1 MSRGY
6 PDEFVI
12 FPGSKRHTVKLDIKQ
27 SGSHDPTC
35 CNESG
40 RQHRPAG
47 PEHDALRYSEDVE
60 ICGTLEPG
68 HEKEPSVVSTP
79 IVKDRP
85 PGTPVIWPGKPVD
98 HGPRVG
104 PECSAPVAAMLGA
117 TSALRK
123 GPGVYRRANEFE
135 SVPTDNLASAYTSA
149 NFPQLHTSSDD
160 ARNFHLRGVA

>member
-12 FPGSKRHTVKLDIKQ
+12 FPGSKHHTVKLDIKQ

-35 CNESG
+35 CNVSG

-47 PEHDALRYSEDVE
+47 PEHEALRYSEDVE

-85 PGTPVIWPGKPVD
+85 QGRRSNG
-98 HGPRVG
+98 
-104 PECSAPVAAMLGA
+104 
-117 TSALRK
+117 
-123 GPGVYRRANEFE
+123 RANQLT
-135 SVPTDNLASAYTSA
+135 TDPGSAQSA
-149 NFPQLHTSSDD
+149 VHPWPPC
-160 ARNFHLRGVA
+160 